1 MSILGIDVG
10 ATSIKSGVVDAQGK
24 IKDFRKTKN
33 CSMEGG
39 NFLFS
44 HNASPLDLSAQ
55 AERGE
60 GCVLKQL
67 AGIINDYKEIFPIKK
82 AGIGFAGS
90 VNFKRGIV
98 LSTAN
103 MGGIKNLYL
112 KRELEKECNIEII
125 VDNDTHCFA
134 LAEAHF
140 GAGRNYN
147 DILCVT
153 LGTGIGGGIIINK
166 KLYRGAD
173 NTAGKIG
180 HIIIDKNSDIKC
192 GCGGFGH
199 WESFTSGK
207 ALANLYKTATEQ
219 DVDAEIIAEMAGR
232 GERIAQKVIIE
243 AGYNF
248 AIGIVNLL
256 NILNPEIVI
265 IGGSLIKIDLLWNT
279 FLNNLPAFLEGKA
292 VANTKIV
299 KSKFGDEA
307 GVIGA
312 SLLSR

>member
-1 MSILGIDVG
+1 MFTLGIDIG
-10 ATSIKSGVVDAQGK
+10 ATSIKSGVVDEKGK
-24 IKDFRKTKN
+24 IKNFIKIKN
-33 CSMEGG
+33 QFANGE
-39 NFLFS
+39 NFLI
-44 HNASPLDLSAQ
+44 
-55 AERGE
+55 
-60 GCVLKQL
+60 KQL
-67 AGIINDYKEIFPIKK
+67 AGIINDYKKIFPIKK

-90 VNFKRGIV
+90 VNFKRGIIIG
-98 LSTAN
+98 TAN
-103 MGGIKNLYL
+103 MNGIKNLYI
-112 KRELEKECNIEII
+112 KRDLEKKCDIEIT
-125 VDNDTHCFA
+125 VDNDAHCFA
-134 LAEAHF
+134 LAETHF
-140 GAGRNYN
+140 GAGKNYK
-147 DILCVT
+147 DILCIT
-153 LGTGIGGGIIINK
+153 LGTGIGGGIIIDK
-166 KLYRGAD
+166 KLCRGAD

-207 ALANLYKTATEQ
+207 ALAKLYKVATEQ
-219 DVDAEIIAEMAGR
+219 EVDAEIIAEMAGR
-232 GERIAQKVIIE
+232 GEKIAQKVIIE

-248 AIGIVNLL
+248 AIGIANLL

-279 FLNNLPAFLEGKA
+279 FLNNLPSFLEGKA

-312 SLLSR
+312 SLLFK